1 MAPKTVKTPK
11 TRPPPAKV
19 SKPAR
24 TLRKAPAA
32 RRAKVP
38 PKRAPPKRVASLRPK
53 APEAEAKADE
63 PIDISGEHRLSF
75 IIKYDGIYRAMI
87 DRNEYT
93 AGMIFVT
100 GRGALVIEEIRKRAV
115 FLLRKSSSGD
125 ERFVIQ
131 HRRRR

>member
-1 MAPKTVKTPK
+1 M
-11 TRPPPAKV
+11 R
-19 SKPAR
+19 
-24 TLRKAPAA
+24 LKAPAA
-32 RRAKVP
+32 ETEV
-38 PKRAPPKRVASLRPK
+38 
-53 APEAEAKADE
+53 DE

-115 FLLRKSSSGD
+115 FLLRKSSSGV